1 MCNLLSFLEPMRT
14 LHTLEG
20 PHLMDL
26 LSKYTTAY
34 ARLVSD
40 GSSQEEYLKCKEA
53 IKAIQLEI
61 EVRQNKQSVLPEE
74 KYHSASSAD
83 QPIIMSTKE

>member
-1 MCNLLSFLEPMRT
+1 MRT
-14 LHTLEG
+14 LHTLES

-83 QPIIMSTKE
+83 QPIIISTKE